1 MVENPD
7 IKTLYKTRVDRL
19 LQRVNDMKTKVVENT
34 QTKRIMS
41 RIEKIKAHL
50 DPGQLLNN
58 KNVYIESKKTI
69 PIVDSCQVLV
79 VGGGPAG
86 LSAAI
91 GASRA
96 GCDVILVERYGCFG
110 GVITTVGMET
120 LGWYRYQGTED
131 TEGIG
136 REMERIAERMGGT
149 TKWPYND
156 SQCLDAERFKL
167 VADRLV
173 MEHGIRPRLH
183 SYAVDVM
190 MTEDIIN
197 GVILESKSGRQAI
210 RADRVVDATG
220 DADITYL
227 AGGAFTTE
235 PLVDRMSVTPVFNCC
250 GVDRDRFL
258 YYTEKNT
265 KKYRDWSSG
274 WEQITTGKEEDLKT
288 PYLDQEF
295 RQAEADGIIP
305 KSNDDL
311 GKTETICGTW
321 SALSDQGE
329 ATNLNLVHLS
339 GYDCTNVDDLTKAEM
354 VGRQQTEY
362 AIQALRDK
370 VPGFEE
376 AKLRNFGMT
385 MGTRDSRKIV
395 GEYQLTGKDVL
406 NQARF
411 PDSVGVFPEFLD
423 GYNILVIPT
432 SGRYFQVPLGCLLP
446 KKINN
451 LLVAGRCVAG
461 DKVSHTAMR
470 NMMACTVTGQGA
482 GVAAAISVKHG
493 INVKRLPIKLVQ
505 QELVRQGVRIN

>member
-274 WEQITTGKEEDLKT
+274 WEQITTGKEE
-288 PYLDQEF
+288 
-295 RQAEADGIIP
+295 
-305 KSNDDL
+305 
-311 GKTETICGTW
+311 
-321 SALSDQGE
+321 
-329 ATNLNLVHLS
+329 
-339 GYDCTNVDDLTKAEM
+339 
-354 VGRQQTEY
+354 
-362 AIQALRDK
+362 
-370 VPGFEE
+370 
-376 AKLRNFGMT
+376 
-385 MGTRDSRKIV
+385 
-395 GEYQLTGKDVL
+395 
-406 NQARF
+406 
-411 PDSVGVFPEFLD
+411 
-423 GYNILVIPT
+423 
-432 SGRYFQVPLGCLLP
+432 
-446 KKINN
+446 
-451 LLVAGRCVAG
+451 
-461 DKVSHTAMR
+461 VS
-470 NMMACTVTGQGA
+470 
-482 GVAAAISVKHG
+482 
-493 INVKRLPIKLVQ
+493 
-505 QELVRQGVRIN
+505 